1 MRTVLYLLLLIL
13 LTSCASQPRRDINML
28 DAYAVEQDLPSQV
41 NPATQS
47 EPEGDLVLPLRRHLT
62 KAELARLDGDFG
74 QAEKELDQVFQ
85 LLARL
90 EDQAGHDAVTQA
102 ELVAS
107 GIEAEQAYLALLP
120 NLGSFSAQSPLTVL
134 FKGEPKTAR
143 VPERFGSEGELIQ
156 RLRPN
161 CDVPIDINSRVVASM
176 RWFRTEGRLTYAT
189 WLRRAR
195 VYHPMIQEALRNEGL
210 PEDLFFVSM
219 IESGFNP
226 HARSHAQ
233 AVGLWQFIKSTGQME
248 GLKTG
253 RRSDERRD
261 PVKSTQAAARHLK
274 RLYNELGDWRL
285 VLAAYNSG
293 LDRVERA
300 IDRAGTRDFWKLDL
314 PEETENYVPR
324 FMAAVVMAKDP
335 SLFGFDEAALQ

>member
-1 MRTVLYLLLLIL
+1 MRIIHLLLLIL
-13 LTSCASQPRRDINML
+13 LTSCATSSRQVRRDWVPEASL
-28 DAYAVEQDLPSQV
+28 EPVVSAVE
-41 NPATQS
+41 S
-47 EPEGDLVLPLRRHLT
+47 ESPDDILVLRRHLT
-62 KAELARLDGDFG
+62 KAEIARLYGDFG

-85 LLARL
+85 ILARL
-90 EDQAGHDAVTQA
+90 EDQPGHDAATQA
-102 ELVAS
+102 ELAAS
-107 GIEAEQAYLALLP
+107 SVEAEQAYLALLP
-120 NLGSFSAQSPLTVL
+120 NLGSFSSQGPLTVL
-134 FKGEPKTAR
+134 FKGEPKAAR
-143 VPERFGSEGELIQ
+143 ALERFGSEGELIQ
-156 RLRPN
+156 KLRPN
-161 CDVPIDINSRVVASM
+161 CDVPIDINTRVIASV

-195 VYHPMIQEALRNEGL
+195 AYQPMIHEALRNEGL

-226 HARSHAQ
+226 SARSHAH
-233 AVGLWQFIKSTGQME
+233 AVGPWQFIKSTGQME
-248 GLKTG
+248 GLKIG

-335 SLFGFDEAALQ
+335 LLFGFDEPALR